1 MGITNIYQPGF
12 QLAKAGVMLLDLMP
26 DTVYQ
31 AELDF
36 DTEELKDKT
45 RLMIAFDA
53 INDRFGRGSVKLAST
68 GLSGEARRW
77 SMRQRLRTPDY
88 TTRWADL
95 PRARA

>member
-1 MGITNIYQPGF
+1 MGITNIYQPRF

-36 DTEELKDKT
+36 DTEEPKDKT

-53 INDRFGRGSVKLAST
+53 INDRFGQGAINIGSAGLADANRSW
-68 GLSGEARRW
+68 A
-77 SMRQRLRTPDY
+77 MRQERLAPQ
-88 TTRWADL
+88 
-95 PRARA
+95 